1 MKKLLLVLTLFLVF
15 SLSACGDDETAD
27 ENTKSDDP
35 NVVDDN
41 DKGETNTL
49 FTVKS
54 ILTNAGYELEQR
66 DQESIDYFQENRV
79 NSLYDLSV
87 TITDLYVGYLN
98 GGSWIELVEMSSE
111 SEAVAY
117 ETALNETGEGYLLY
131 RSGTTVLY
139 TFSEDTYALF
149 D

>member
-1 MKKLLLVLTLFLVF
+1 MKKLLLVLTFFLVF
-15 SLSACGDDETAD
+15 SLSACGKDETAD

-35 NVVDDN
+35 KVVDDN
-41 DKGETNTL
+41 DEDETNTL
-49 FTVKS
+49 IAVKG
-54 ILTNAGYELEQR
+54 ILTDAGYELEQR

-79 NSLYDLSV
+79 NNLYGLSV

-111 SEAVAY
+111 SEAIAY
-117 ETALNETGEGYLLY
+117 ETSLSETGEGYLLY